1 MLAKWQSRLGIS
13 DKWAAYH
20 DEDTELDENPLLGN
34 GAAQH
39 DDQSNEELQT
49 MHSGNDQ
56 KSSWTTIDSLS
67 HTFIPSLEGLRGI
80 AVSLTI
86 FCHCATGP
94 RDMRDASGSAGVTIF
109 FVLSGFLI
117 TGVLIRLKVR
127 LLVIRGGSLML
138 TFISHSTTR
147 QTATPTFYASI

>member
-1 MLAKWQSRLGIS
+1 MLEKWRAHLGFS

-20 DEDTELDENPLLGN
+20 DDDTELDENPLLHHN
-34 GAAQH
+34 DDEDATEVQH
-39 DDQSNEELQT
+39 TTENT
-49 MHSGNDQ
+49 AGNDQ

-67 HTFIPSLEGLRGI
+67 HAFIPSLEGLRGI

-117 TGVLIRLKVR
+117 TGVLIRLKV
-127 LLVIRGGSLML
+127 S
-138 TFISHSTTR
+138 
-147 QTATPTFYASI
+147 